1 MVSNSRRSDP
11 RPLWI
16 LKIHKRLSMH
26 EFKKEAR
33 YSEADIKWVLK
44 GPPTKTVYKVTV
56 ETMEN
61 CGTRES
67 EQLIWVT
74 EEMARATGEML
85 ERFEEEEEETT
96 LGDKSHEDINETTES
111 IAEDYSELRKSEEV
125 NPYDTEV
132 ESHETTFDFSSIDDD
147 DKGTSA

>member
-61 CGTRES
+61 CGTPES